1 VTATFLDTN
10 TSVVMFYAGHL
21 ASDRTL
27 ALNQNWKVTYPDAI
41 SILFEKA
48 HS

>member
-1 VTATFLDTN
+1 
-10 TSVVMFYAGHL
+10 MFYAGHL

-27 ALNQNWKVTYPDAI
+27 ALNQNWKVNYPDAI